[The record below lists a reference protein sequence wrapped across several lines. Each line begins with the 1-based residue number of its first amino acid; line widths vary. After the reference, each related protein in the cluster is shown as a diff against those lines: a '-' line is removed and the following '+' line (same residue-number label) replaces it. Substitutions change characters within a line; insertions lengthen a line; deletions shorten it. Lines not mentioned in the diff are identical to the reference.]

1 MVETSTLFTNLI
13 FASTS
18 ASPNFGLISA
28 VQQDQ
33 PVDPFELDGSG
44 ELVKPEMLI
53 SDWIEMAL
61 LGLLLVLGLPLNA
74 IALTRLLHAWHQG
87 RGSARSTKQ
96 EVTRT
101 SFLWLKIHLTV
112 IDLIVIACYCPS
124 HIAWLI
130 SYTWKGGEFLCKAM
144 QYSWDF
150 CFHLMSF
157 GVVGIAI
164 DRLRTVYSL
173 MHMEKTGRSLC
184 RTSKQL
190 LFVKRLIVSCYIGAA
205 VFSVPQWFVW
215 TTIDMRTWSQC
226 TTIWHKLRAIQYM
239 EGHEFTESF
248 DGERLYTAVHLMT
261 VFWLPFLILFLAYF
275 YIVVYLF
282 WYSIRPQY
290 SDPAAQKPSVLSE
303 RNGSDESAETVRLW
317 QNGGHATS
325 TPPLQPHNGS
335 IKSGAPLAPTVPAWR
350 AEMRSRMFCTTI
362 HVIAAYLICWMPYN
376 VLSLATFFSSELQ
389 IMIST
394 HLGTLRVCVL
404 LNTLLNPFIYGF
416 RKAILKLSVP
426 DLAPFEEED
435 KRNDPLGGLDKTRS
449 EYLRALFSTAFYDES
464 CEKAKSVVTEVS
476 AYGLYWCF
484 DQQKRDEPIKFVY
497 YLIPFLPLYEM
508 QHLGL
513 HRTECSPGRGGE
525 ADRFAMLDANHRFRF
540 LPQTL
545 WGSDNDFCLPSWGE
559 CNKQLNSSN
568 NELIRLKASDDAA
581 YSRTGYDINLKI
593 FVHWSPW
600 SKCNK
605 VDGVRTRSGQ
615 CHLGRTDHEVRFDP
629 TFKERLFMSSRDY
642 EWFMP
647 VHSLI
652 DNVQEFRD
660 NGIPLFSGVLWD
672 LLSEGRQPVS
682 QCSIFSFNSR
692 ITSKIIS
699 DNYKSLWRMVIRPLM
714 DKADPKW
721 HYMGGERFQIG
732 ANPCFYWNKTTG
744 SSASATGMTLAK
756 SGKTFANGNV
766 YAALLTNIWE
776 IFEQQGVRDELNEM
790 LLSCETGM
798 VVVIR
803 VASMLLAIVSDGTV
817 PIGLLKTKLHGLA
830 EHLNTPLSAL
840 S

>member
-18 ASPNFGLISA
+18 AAPNFGLTN
-28 VQQDQ
+28 VGQQDL
-33 PVDPFELDGSG
+33 PADPFELDGSG

-61 LGLLLVLGLPLNA
+61 LGLLL
-74 IALTRLLHAWHQG
+74 
-87 RGSARSTKQ
+87 Q

-164 DRLRTVYSL
+164 DRLRT
-173 MHMEKTGRSLC
+173 
-184 RTSKQL
+184 
-190 LFVKRLIVSCYIGAA
+190 RLIVSCYIGAA

-248 DGERLYTAVHLMT
+248 EGERLYTAVHLMT

-317 QNGGHATS
+317 QNGGQAAS
-325 TPPLQPHNGS
+325 TPTLPIHNGS

-350 AEMRSRMFCTTI
+350 AEMRSRMFCTTV

-416 RKAILKLSVP
+416 RKAILKLPVP

-435 KRNDPLGGLDKTRS
+435 KRNDPLGGLDKTRN
-449 EYLRALFSTAFYDES
+449 EYLRAMFSLAFYDEN
-464 CEKAKSVVTEVS
+464 CEKAKSVVRQTAYNGQMKSWAVKRTGILQDIGRLQSTLESNPFGSTVLADNLDEDILANVFSWKGRDKFVFMPAFDPTSDGNIRLKTGKYNRRPRTSFVQRDGMLKILTTEVS

-497 YLIPFLPLYEM
+497 YLIPLLPLYEM
-508 QHLGL
+508 QRLGL

-525 ADRFAMLDANHRFRF
+525 TDRFAMLDANHRFRF

-545 WGSDNDFCLPSWGE
+545 WGSDNDFCLSSWGE
-559 CNKQLNSSN
+559 CSKQLNSSS
-568 NELIRLKASDDAA
+568 NELIRLKASEDVA
-581 YSRTGYDINLKI
+581 YRRTGYDINLKI

-615 CHLGRTDHEVRFDP
+615 CHLGRIDHEVRFDP
-629 TFKERLFMSSRDY
+629 AFKERLFMSSRDY

-652 DNVQEFRD
+652 DSVQEFRD

-672 LLSEGRQPVS
+672 LLAEGRQPVS

-714 DKADPKW
+714 DKADSKW

-732 ANPCFYWNKTTG
+732 ANPCFYWNKTSG
-744 SSASATGMTLAK
+744 SSASATGVLYAYTLIQNQK
-756 SGKTFANGNV
+756 CS
-766 YAALLTNIWE
+766 
-776 IFEQQGVRDELNEM
+776 
-790 LLSCETGM
+790 
-798 VVVIR
+798 
-803 VASMLLAIVSDGTV
+803 
-817 PIGLLKTKLHGLA
+817 
-830 EHLNTPLSAL
+830 
-840 S
+840 